1 MLPLVLVVVCTCW
14 LLAAVAPADTSLH
27 SRRRVGGAGVDSKCS
42 VTADA
47 QDAGDATEFTYDVQM
62 PAVRPQ
68 KQDAYLCTM
77 VSVPSPRTMYIVDFV
92 PRANMRT
99 AHHMILF
106 GCKSREPTTNVSWD
120 CGRDVSPCQDSSIMY
135 AWARNAPPT
144 RLPKDVGFRV
154 SGSSDV
160 NSFMLQ
166 VHYGDI
172 STFQD
177 RHSDC
182 TGVTLHLTYQRQSK
196 IAGIYLLMS
205 PNFNIPAGIK
215 EVNVDMAC
223 VYNKEVPI
231 YPFAYRVH
239 AHHLSQVISGY
250 RVRDGNWT
258 EIGRQ
263 TPLLPQAFYPRA
275 EPMEVRL
282 GDIVAAR
289 CVFSG
294 LGMSETTYVGMNS
307 DDEMCN
313 LYIMYSTDAS
323 QGNPSIRCMK
333 RGEARLFRGIPA
345 IANVP
350 VLMPN
355 RSPDDLKLEQDTQWH
370 PEGVTLGQVTGLA
383 VDTDDLIYVFHRAD
397 RIWDPRR
404 SFNNRDEFLE
414 DHLGPIAE
422 DTILAFDPVSGHL
435 VHSFGKGMF
444 YLPHGLSID
453 FEGKLWV
460 TDVALHQV
468 FRLATGGGK
477 EPLLTL
483 GQRMRPG
490 DGASHFCKPTDVA
503 VDPRLRLAFIS
514 DGYCNGRIAVFS
526 LDGTFVREWGTE
538 GSKPG
543 EFRIPH
549 ALTLVSRVS
558 DDAGNDGGGD
568 SSALCVADRE
578 NGRVQC
584 FRADDGTRTR
594 TIEHAAFGGRVFS
607 LAYTPA
613 SGGLLYVLNGAPLTG
628 EEGGEMPK
636 GFVLRYDTGDILSTF
651 VPKDE
656 RMHMPHDVA
665 VLGNGSAVFV
675 GDTISGRVWKFTP
688 VEKAIHRSV
697 KKAGPSNVHVGA
709 SESGDPR
716 LLSGS
721 QHGPGDAVVAPA
733 APGVASGRA
742 TLSPTF
748 FAALLAL
755 PAILVAAVGGYMA
768 WRHRAY
774 SEFGARQ
781 RNKGLN
787 LGTFLASHGSY
798 SRTGFDILST
808 EGSDHEHANTSDSEV
823 EEFNA
828 KPRHSAV
835 P

>member
-1 MLPLVLVVVCTCW
+1 
-14 LLAAVAPADTSLH
+14 
-27 SRRRVGGAGVDSKCS
+27 
-42 VTADA
+42 
-47 QDAGDATEFTYDVQM
+47 
-62 PAVRPQ
+62 
-68 KQDAYLCTM
+68 
-77 VSVPSPRTMYIVDFV
+77 
-92 PRANMRT
+92 
-99 AHHMILF
+99 
-106 GCKSREPTTNVSWD
+106 
-120 CGRDVSPCQDSSIMY
+120 
-135 AWARNAPPT
+135 
-144 RLPKDVGFRV
+144 
-154 SGSSDV
+154 
-160 NSFMLQ
+160 
-166 VHYGDI
+166 
-172 STFQD
+172 
-177 RHSDC
+177 
-182 TGVTLHLTYQRQSK
+182 
-196 IAGIYLLMS
+196 
-205 PNFNIPAGIK
+205 
-215 EVNVDMAC
+215 
-223 VYNKEVPI
+223 
-231 YPFAYRVH
+231 
-239 AHHLSQVISGY
+239 
-250 RVRDGNWT
+250 
-258 EIGRQ
+258 
-263 TPLLPQAFYPRA
+263 QAFYPRA

-355 RSPDDLKLEQDTQWH
+355 RSPEKLAYLTKGISKTGTIKTQRSIDRPSFPRNFHVLEQDTQWH

-688 VEKAIHRSV
+688 VETSLEAIHRSV
-697 KKAGPSNVHVGA
+697 KKAG
-709 SESGDPR
+709 
-716 LLSGS
+716 
-721 QHGPGDAVVAPA
+721 
-733 APGVASGRA
+733 
-742 TLSPTF
+742 
-748 FAALLAL
+748 
-755 PAILVAAVGGYMA
+755 
-768 WRHRAY
+768 
-774 SEFGARQ
+774 
-781 RNKGLN
+781 
-787 LGTFLASHGSY
+787 
-798 SRTGFDILST
+798 
-808 EGSDHEHANTSDSEV
+808 
-823 EEFNA
+823 
-828 KPRHSAV
+828 
-835 P
+835 